1 MSKSKFKDFYDIIKE
16 NLESYDEKYDDF
28 INYGPELFKLLIET
42 LNDKKMKSKL
52 RLEVSA
58 ALAYYVAPFD
68 IIPETIYGPY
78 GYIDDIFICLY
89 VLRDIERELGYKF
102 LEDLWENERNLNEV
116 MDECYSKSK
125 AIVDDKIDYMLEY
138 VGLKE

>member
-1 MSKSKFKDFYDIIKE
+1 MEESKFKDFYDIIKE
-16 NLESYDEKYDDF
+16 NLESYDEEYDDF
-28 INYGPELFKLLIET
+28 INYGPDFFKLLIES

-52 RLEVSA
+52 RLRVSA

-89 VLRDIERELGYKF
+89 VLKDIERELGYEF
-102 LEDLWENERNLNEV
+102 LEDLWENERSLNEV